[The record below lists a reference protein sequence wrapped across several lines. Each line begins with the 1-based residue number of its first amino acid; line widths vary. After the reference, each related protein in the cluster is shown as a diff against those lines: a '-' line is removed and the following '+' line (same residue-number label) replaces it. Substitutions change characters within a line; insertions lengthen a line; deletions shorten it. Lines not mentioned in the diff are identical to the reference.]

1 VADPDRVK
9 ILRVIA
15 RLNVGGPALH
25 VAYLTA
31 GLAEHGFDTILVAGT
46 LARGEASMESAA
58 ERRGVRIETIED
70 LHREIAPLRDAR
82 AVMRLSRLIRRER
95 PTILHTHTAKA
106 GAVGRIAALLA
117 GKARPPI
124 IVHTFHGHVLRGY
137 FGPVKTFGFRLLE
150 RLLARM
156 TTQLVAVSPEVRD
169 DLVRL
174 GVAPESK
181 FAVVRLGIELDERV
195 GNGAGGRQETRRVLG
210 IPEEAFVVGW
220 FGRMTA
226 VKRTPDVV
234 RAFRSLVDAGVD
246 GRLLLVGD
254 GPEREGLERLAHEL
268 GVMRRCLF
276 LGYQEEVGRY
286 YDALDALVLPS
297 GNEGTPVS
305 VIESLAAARPVVATR
320 VGGTPDVVRDGLDGF
335 LVELGD
341 VESIAGRLGELAAD
355 PVRRAQMGAAGKE
368 HVRERYAVGRLV
380 ADTEHLYRSLLEA
393 KGLNG
398 STHAEAQAAR

>member
-1 VADPDRVK
+1 
-9 ILRVIA
+9 
-15 RLNVGGPALH
+15 
-25 VAYLTA
+25 
-31 GLAEHGFDTILVAGT
+31 
-46 LARGEASMESAA
+46 
-58 ERRGVRIETIED
+58 
-70 LHREIAPLRDAR
+70 
-82 AVMRLSRLIRRER
+82 
-95 PTILHTHTAKA
+95 
-106 GAVGRIAALLA
+106 
-117 GKARPPI
+117 
-124 IVHTFHGHVLRGY
+124 VLRGY

-174 GVAPESK
+174 GVAPASK
-181 FAVVRLGIELDERV
+181 FVVVRLGIELDERV
-195 GNGAGGRQETRRVLG
+195 GNDDAGRHETRRVLG

-220 FGRMTA
+220 FGRMTG

-234 RAFRSLVDAGVD
+234 RAFRGLVDEGVD

-254 GPEREGLERLAHEL
+254 GPERAGLERLAHEL

-286 YDALDALVLPS
+286 YDAVDALVLPS

-341 VESIAGRLGELAAD
+341 VGSLAGRLTELATD
-355 PVRRAQMGAAGKE
+355 PVRRAQMGAVGQR

-380 ADTEHLYRSLLEA
+380 ADTEQLYRSLLA
-393 KGLNG
+393 SKSL
-398 STHAEAQAAR
+398 